1 MPDYGLYAL
10 RGERQYLGPRKVIRC
25 ADDAAAIKAAEQW
38 AKEGEVEVWENSR
51 FVATVVPTPPS

>member
-51 FVATVVPTPPS
+51 FVATVV